1 MKNREIR
8 IFIEEYAEEEQL
20 PEKDQLLLTQ
30 AAQAMTSS
38 YAPYSDFHV
47 GAALMLHDGH
57 IVSGSNQENAAY
69 PSGLCAERVALFY
82 AKSTFP
88 DAVVSRMA
96 ITAYADHFIMDKPVT
111 PCGACRQVLAE
122 TEKRQGAPIRI
133 IMRGP
138 TGVTQIVDGIE
149 NLLPLMFHE
158 EKLKKPGV

>member
-1 MKNREIR
+1 MKTKEIR
-8 IFIEEYAEEEQL
+8 IFIEEYAEEDQL
-20 PEKDQLLLTQ
+20 AEKDQLLLTH
-30 AAQAMTSS
+30 ATQAMKSS
-38 YAPYSDFHV
+38 YAPYSEFHV
-47 GAALMLHDGH
+47 GAALMLDNDH

-88 DAVVSRMA
+88 EAVVNRIA
-96 ITAYADHFIMDKPVT
+96 ITAFADHFDMDKPVT

-133 IMRGP
+133 IMKGAS
-138 TGVTQIVDGIE
+138 GMTQIVDGIE

-158 EKLKKPGV
+158 EKLKKPGI